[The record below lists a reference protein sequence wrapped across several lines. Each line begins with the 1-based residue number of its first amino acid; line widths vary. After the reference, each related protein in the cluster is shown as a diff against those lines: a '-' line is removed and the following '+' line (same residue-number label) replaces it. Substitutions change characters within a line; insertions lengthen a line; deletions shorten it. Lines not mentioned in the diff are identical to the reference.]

1 MNTIDAGQYLDLRG
15 LAQLRHQARQTPE
28 ADATLR
34 QVAEQFE
41 SLFVHM
47 VLKSQRAATFGDPL
61 FDSNA
66 LDTYR
71 DMQDQ
76 QMALELARRGGFG
89 LADVLVQQ
97 LGKFHNVGQPAEAEA
112 ADASVDTGAGAG
124 GVSETALRFTPP
136 VTLNREVG
144 SDAQPALRPTVE
156 TAASA
161 LGFDPSDWPGVALD
175 TVTPGARDAA
185 LAPHKP
191 VEPVAVQTG
200 AAPLEP
206 LRGIPLAVSSH
217 LSYRVEPARS
227 GSPADAPAWS
237 SPEQFVHA
245 VMPHARSA
253 AQAIGVDPRV
263 LVAQAALETGWG
275 QHVPHDARTAGFNLF
290 GIKADARWQGERVAW
305 NTLEHDGV
313 EFRPTRAQFRAY
325 AGVEQ
330 AVNDYVDF
338 LRDNPRYEPALAR
351 AEDADAY
358 VEALH
363 AAGYATDPDYAD
375 KVLSILHGNRLNQA
389 VATAEG

>member
-28 ADATLR
+28 ADETLR

-76 QMALELARRGGFG
+76 QMALELSRRGGFG

-97 LGKFHNVGQPAEAEA
+97 LGKIHNAGQPVEAES
-112 ADASVDTGAGAG
+112 ADSGANANADVSVD
-124 GVSETALRFTPP
+124 TALRFAPLPAPP
-136 VTLNREVG
+136 LNIRAE
-144 SDAQPALRPTVE
+144 SEAQPALTPSIE
-156 TAASA
+156 TATSA
-161 LGFDPSDWPGVALD
+161 LGFDPSDWPAVESVAL
-175 TVTPGARDAA
+175 TPQAVDAIA
-185 LAPHKP
+185 APRTP
-191 VEPVAVQTG
+191 AEPVAVQTG
-200 AAPLEP
+200 AAPLRP

-217 LSYRVEPARS
+217 LTYRVEPAQPTTLLAS
-227 GSPADAPAWS
+227 PAWS

-275 QHVPHDARTAGFNLF
+275 QHVPHDAQTAGFNLF
-290 GIKADARWQGERVAW
+290 GIKADERWQGERVAW
-305 NTLEHDGV
+305 NTLEHDGMA
-313 EFRPTRAQFRAY
+313 FRPTRAQFRAY

-338 LRDNPRYEPALAR
+338 VRDNPRYEPALAR

-389 VATAEG
+389 IAMAEG